1 MNRTVLSDARGVSRA
16 ALIAALR
23 PDGDELADSVRAHSN
38 RVDWPWLL
46 ERAAAH
52 KVIALLAARVEQYE
66 LASAL
71 GEPVA
76 ERLRAARADSRRHA
90 EIAQETL
97 RALSSSFE
105 RERIP
110 FFVVKGSV
118 LAEHV
123 YADAALRRFFDVD
136 VVVPPDAIARAE
148 TLLRSMG
155 YHLGQVQ
162 KLLADE
168 ARGDA
173 EVRLAEELTHRFYR
187 RWEYE
192 LPFAAPRGEPRLAV
206 DLHWHI
212 APQSRMRVGA
222 EELWQHTTQ
231 VRVADLQVLTLTP
244 AATVIHLA
252 VHATTSAFA
261 GFRLLHLCDV
271 AWAAARFRDE
281 MDGFWWLAD
290 KWGASA
296 HLAAVFEM
304 TERVL
309 GVTLPLALHRAG
321 RRPGVVTRHPFDVV
335 ARDTFLLGDADASSA
350 AWWRRAWV
358 EALWSIAMGCLRHNL
373 VRSLRVR
380 IARIHWQWE
389 RRRLPRHSGDR

>member
-1 MNRTVLSDARGVSRA
+1 MNRRVLGDARGVSRA

-23 PDGDELADSVRAHSN
+23 PDGGELADCVRTHSD
-38 RVDWPWLL
+38 RIDWPWVL

-52 KVIALLAARVEQYE
+52 KVIALFAARVEQFE

-71 GEPVA
+71 DEPVA
-76 ERLRAARADSRRHA
+76 QRLRAARADARRQA
-90 EIAQETL
+90 EVARETL

-136 VVVPPDAIARAE
+136 VVVPPDAIAQAE

-168 ARGDA
+168 PRGAA
-173 EVRLAEELTHRFYR
+173 EVRLAEELTYRFYR

-192 LPFAAPRGEPRLAV
+192 LPFAAPMGAPRLAV

-212 APQSRMRVGA
+212 APQSRMKVSA

-231 VRVADLQVLTLTP
+231 VRVADLQVLTLKP
-244 AATVIHLA
+244 AATMIHLA
-252 VHATTSAFA
+252 VHATTCAFA

-271 AWAAARFRDE
+271 AWAAMRFGGE
-281 MDGFWWLAD
+281 MDGLWSLAD

-309 GVTLPLALHRAG
+309 GVTLPIALHRSG
-321 RRPGVVTRHPFDVV
+321 RRPDVVARYPFHVV
-335 ARDTFLLGDADASSA
+335 ARDTFLLGDADASRA
-350 AWWRRAWV
+350 AWWRRAWA
-358 EALWSIAMGCLRHNL
+358 EALWSVAMGCLHHNL

-380 IARIHWQWE
+380 ITRIRWQWA
-389 RRRLPRHSGDR
+389 RRRLPRRLDDR